1 MTITRGDMS
10 IGFPPFRGAV
20 RAVVLVNAAIYL
32 AILLAL
38 SFAAPLG
45 QAIVTLGSLS
55 PEGIRHGLLWQFVTY
70 GFIHVDPLQ
79 FVLTMLGIYFIGNAV
94 EERIGARR
102 FLRLYVFS
110 IVGSGILGFLLS
122 LTGVVAQGTA
132 FTSGVAAN
140 ALLMVFYLLYRNAP
154 IVLFPLPIPIPVKYI
169 VMFTAAVEAA
179 YLLLSHFN
187 LFYFVLLFG
196 LGTGY
201 LLHRMAS
208 RRSLGVV
215 VKEPWYN
222 LRGAYYRWKRRR
234 AAKQFEVYMREHGGG
249 TYVDP
254 LAEDH
259 DPRDKA
265 PQKKNGESRGP
276 WIH

>member
-1 MTITRGDMS
+1 MPQQSSGIALPR
-10 IGFPPFRGAV
+10 FRGAV
-20 RAVVLVNAAIYL
+20 RAVVLANAAIYVL
-32 AILLAL
+32 ILLAL
-38 SFAAPLG
+38 SFASPLG
-45 QAIVTLGSLS
+45 QAIVALGSLS
-55 PEGIRHGLLWQFVTY
+55 PEGIRHGWLWQFATY
-70 GFIHVDPLQ
+70 AFIHVDPLQ

-102 FLRLYVFS
+102 FVELYLFS
-110 IVGSGILGFLLS
+110 AIGAGILGFLLS
-122 LTGVVAQGTA
+122 LTGVVAQGAA

-154 IVLFPLPIPIPVKYI
+154 ILLFPIPIPIPVKYI
-169 VMFTAAVEAA
+169 VIFTAAIEAA

-196 LGTGY
+196 LGSGY
-201 LLHRMAS
+201 LWHRMAS
-208 RRSLGVV
+208 RRSLGAFLV
-215 VKEPWYN
+215 EPVYT
-222 LRGAYYRWKRRR
+222 LRGAFYRWKRRR
-234 AAKQFEVYMREHGGG
+234 AARQFEVYMREHGGG

-259 DPRDKA
+259 DPRDKS

-276 WIH
+276 WVH

>member
-1 MTITRGDMS
+1 MVQQSSGIA
-10 IGFPPFRGAV
+10 FPRFRGAV
-20 RAVVLVNAAIYL
+20 RAVVLASAAIYV
-32 AILLAL
+32 ATLLAL
-38 SFAAPLG
+38 SFAPPLG
-45 QAIVTLGSLS
+45 QAIIALGSLS
-55 PEGIRHGLLWQFVTY
+55 PEGIRHGWLWQFFTY
-70 GFIHVDPLQ
+70 AFIYVDPLQ
-79 FVLTMLGIYFIGNAV
+79 FVFTMMGIYFIGNAV
-94 EERIGARR
+94 EERIGSRR
-102 FLRLYVFS
+102 FLKLYLFS
-110 IVGSGILGFLLS
+110 AIGSGMLGFLLS
-122 LTGVVAQGTA
+122 LTGVVAQGPA

-140 ALLMVFYLLYRNAP
+140 ALLMVFYLLYRDAP
-154 IVLFPLPIPIPVKYI
+154 ILLFPIPIPIPVKYMVI
-169 VMFTAAVEAA
+169 FTAAIEGA
-179 YLLLSHFN
+179 YLLLSHFG

-201 LLHRMAS
+201 LWHRMAS

-259 DPRDKA
+259 DPRDKS
-265 PQKKNGESRGP
+265 PQKKNGESREP

>member
-1 MTITRGDMS
+1 MTITRDNISM
-10 IGFPPFRGAV
+10 GFPPFRGAV
-20 RAVVLVNAAIYL
+20 RAVVLVNAGIYI

-38 SFAAPLG
+38 SFASPLG
-45 QAIVTLGSLS
+45 QAIVALGSLS
-55 PEGIRHGLLWQFVTY
+55 QEGIRHGLLWQFVTY

-102 FLRLYVFS
+102 FLQLYFFS
-110 IVGSGILGFLLS
+110 TIGAGVLGFMLS
-122 LTGVVAQGTA
+122 LSGVVAQGPALTA
-132 FTSGVAAN
+132 GVAAN

-154 IVLFPLPIPIPVKYI
+154 ILLFPLPIPIPVRYI
-169 VMFTAAVEAA
+169 VMFTAAIEAA
-179 YLLLSHFN
+179 YLLLSHFA

-201 LLHRMAS
+201 LWHRMAS

-234 AAKQFEVYMREHGGG
+234 AAKQFEVYMRKHGGG

-259 DPRDKA
+259 DPRDKT

-276 WIH
+276 WVH